1 MKPRISTFGQIFG
14 ILSLAPQGSVG
25 IMHQSSRNVAL
36 QQLIPNRS
44 LSGMPNLAL
53 IGEGKGGYRIHNLVN
68 DAFFQ
73 VVFTARRHAS
83 TVYAVVVCPSLCLS
97 VRMSQANTV
106 PKQLNVGSQKQCH
119 TISQQLQLYDAKD
132 FGEISTGLPPTGS
145 PKVVGQVTI
154 GDFRPISRYISE
166 MVQGRDII
174 TMER

>member
-53 IGEGKGGYRIHNLVN
+53 IGEGKGGYRNRKIHNLVK

-132 FGEISTGLPPTGS
+132 FGEISTGLPSTGS
-145 PKVVGQVTI
+145 PNSGGVGYNRRFSTN
-154 GDFRPISRYISE
+154 ISLYLRN
-166 MVQGRDII
+166 GAR
-174 TMER
+174 